1 MNRGRAQ
8 RWLNRIWRTSDLAL
22 TPYDPPP
29 PPPPP
34 PVAHKKPEPAPKE
47 TEAREAKLQ
56 RRLDACLSI
65 PKAAGSAD
73 ASSSS
78 SSGSSSTSTSAPK
91 KRPLVID
98 VQSREHTQGV
108 AVVDHL
114 YKLGRAPNPKQ
125 KKQENR
131 VRTAELQLEVG
142 RDGVNDKEYHRLER
156 AQDFSVDQFRPVLI
170 AEAVGLWQK
179 AR

>member
-1 MNRGRAQ
+1 MSRGLAQ
-8 RWLNRIWRTSDLAL
+8 RWLNKIWKDSDLTL
-22 TPYDPPP
+22 TPYDPPAP
-29 PPPPP
+29 PLPP
-34 PVAHKKPEPAPKE
+34 AALEKPEPAPTTK
-47 TEAREAKLQ
+47 ASDAEAKLQ

-65 PKAAGSAD
+65 PNPAGSAD

-78 SSGSSSTSTSAPK
+78 SSTSTTTVPK

-98 VQSREHTQGV
+98 VQSRQNTQGV

-131 VRTAELQLEVG
+131 VRTAELHIEVG
-142 RDGVNDKEYHRLER
+142 DDGIDEKEYRRLER
-156 AQDFSVDQFRPVLI
+156 AQNFSVDQFRPVLI